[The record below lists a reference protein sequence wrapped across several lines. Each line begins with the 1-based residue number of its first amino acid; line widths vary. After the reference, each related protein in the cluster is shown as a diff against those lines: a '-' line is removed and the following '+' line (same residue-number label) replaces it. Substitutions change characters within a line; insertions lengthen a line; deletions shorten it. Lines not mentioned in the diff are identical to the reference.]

1 MKIFLNGEVRE
12 IASEMSL
19 AQLLTF
25 FDFPERRIAVE
36 LNREVVRK
44 AEWTEKTVGEDD
56 KIEVIHFVGGG

>member
-12 IASEMSL
+12 IDSEMSL
-19 AQLLTF
+19 ADLLMR

-44 AEWTEKTVGEDD
+44 AAWTETTVGADD